1 MREPHS
7 PQSPVGPGSD
17 RKGASAGPAKDSRA
31 EPTPAS
37 GHVSRS
43 DRLTW
48 AEIRRLA
55 LRHRKS
61 LWLANGVAV
70 LATLCTVPV
79 PLLLPLL
86 VDEVLLGHGNA
97 ALQWMNH
104 LLPAG
109 WQKPVGY
116 IALMLAFTLSLRL
129 CSLVFNVIQARQFA
143 RLSKDI
149 VYRVRLRLIE
159 RLKRISLSEYESLG
173 SGTVTTHLVTD
184 LDTLDKFIG
193 ETLSKFL
200 VAILTLAGTATIL
213 MWMHWQLALLILLFN
228 PLVIYAT
235 VQLGKRVKSLKKLE
249 NDSTSR
255 FTQALTETLDAI
267 QEIRGGNRQG
277 FFLGRLGLRAREV
290 RDYAIASQWKSDASG
305 RASGLLF
312 QFGIDIFRAAAML
325 TVLFSD
331 LSIGQMLA
339 VFSYLWFMITPVEQ
353 LLNLQYAYYAAGGAM
368 TRINELLARADE
380 PQYAGGV
387 DPFQQRQT
395 VGIDVRGLC
404 FGYGEELVLDQ
415 LDLSILA
422 GEKVAI
428 VGASGGG
435 KSTLVQLLLGL
446 YTPSAGTI
454 RFGGATMQE
463 IGLDTL
469 REHVA
474 VVLQHPSLFNDSI
487 RANLTMGRERTD
499 DACWNALQIAQLD
512 ATVRAL
518 PHGLDSIVG
527 RSGVR
532 LSGGQRQRLAIAR
545 MILAN
550 PQVVILDEATSA
562 LDAATEYN
570 LHQAMTHFLQ
580 GRTTLIIAH
589 RLSAVKQADRVVVF
603 DGGHVA
609 EDGDHQQLIADGG
622 LYAKLYGHLQQV

>member
-1 MREPHS
+1 MPEPRAS
-7 PQSPVGPGSD
+7 AEE
-17 RKGASAGPAKDSRA
+17 RAGASSWVGTANTTTG
-31 EPTPAS
+31 
-37 GHVSRS
+37 
-43 DRLTW
+43 RLTW
-48 AEIRRLA
+48 GEIRRLA
-55 LRHRKS
+55 LLHRKS
-61 LWLANGVAV
+61 LWIANGVAL

-86 VDEVLLGHGNA
+86 VDEVLLGHGGT
-97 ALQWMNH
+97 ALRWMDKV
-104 LLPAG
+104 LPVEARI
-109 WQKPVGY
+109 PVGY
-116 IALMLAFTLSLRL
+116 IGVMLVVSFSLRL
-129 CSLVFNVIQARQFA
+129 GSLAFNVLQARQFA

-149 VYRVRLRLIE
+149 VYRIRLRLIE

-184 LDTLDKFIG
+184 LDTLDKFVG

-200 VAILTLAGTATIL
+200 VAMLTLAGTASIL
-213 MWMHWQLALLILLFN
+213 LWMHWKLALLILLFN

-267 QEIRGGNRQG
+267 QEIRAGNRQG
-277 FFLGRLGLRAREV
+277 FFLGRLGVRAREV
-290 RDYAIASQWKSDASG
+290 RDYAINSQWKSDASS

-353 LLNLQYAYYAAGGAM
+353 LLNLQYAYYAAGGALS
-368 TRINELLARADE
+368 RLNELLARADE
-380 PQYAGGV
+380 PQYPGGS
-387 DPFQQRQT
+387 DPFAGRDT
-395 VGIDVRGLC
+395 VGIQVRGLC
-404 FGYGEELVLDQ
+404 FGYGEERVLDQ
-415 LDLSILA
+415 LDLDIRP

-446 YTPSAGTI
+446 YAPSAGAI
-454 RFGGATMQE
+454 RFGGIDVQN

-487 RANLTMGRERTD
+487 RANLTLGRDRSDE
-499 DACWNALQIAQLD
+499 ACWQALQTAQLD
-512 ATVRAL
+512 ATVRGL
-518 PHGLDSIVG
+518 PQGLDSVVG

-550 PQVVILDEATSA
+550 PRVVILDEATSA

-570 LHQAMTHFLQ
+570 LHQAMSHFLK

-603 DGGHVA
+603 DGGQVA
-609 EDGDHQQLIADGG
+609 EEGGHHELIAEGG